1 LLCRYF
7 QNAKAAAVRTIAP
20 PIPPPIPPPRAAS
33 LEEDPPEDAGTGV
46 ADDEADDEA
55 NEDGVWLA
63 VLLGAAVLVWLLVAA
78 AVLEALEDEEAA
90 AVRFT

>member
-1 LLCRYF
+1 M
-7 QNAKAAAVRTIAP
+7 
-20 PIPPPIPPPRAAS
+20 
-33 LEEDPPEDAGTGV
+33 EEDPPEDAGTGV

-63 VLLGAAVLVWLLVAA
+63 VLLGAAVFVWLLVAA

>member
-1 LLCRYF
+1 MLCRYF

-20 PIPPPIPPPRAAS
+20 PIPPPIPPPRAAA
-33 LEEDPPEDAGTGV
+33 LEEDPPGDAGTGV
-46 ADDEADDEA
+46 ADDGA

-63 VLLGAAVLVWLLVAA
+63 VLLGAAVFVLLLVAA